1 MIEYAEGKL
10 LSANCIHK
18 LNKIFP
24 NRLITFGKEKPIRFI
39 ETIHIIKNA
48 SS

>member
-18 LNKIFP
+18 LNKIFT
-24 NRLITFGKEKPIRFI
+24 NRLITFELVNQSF
-39 ETIHIIKNA
+39 N
-48 SS
+48 